1 MSGVSR
7 MQLTARSLLALARPL
22 WPLLLSLAVFLV
34 SLAAALRTAL
44 RWTDGRLI
52 YALDD
57 AYIHM
62 AVAKTLATHGIWGCT
77 PFHFSSSSSSLLWT
91 FGLGVAYRAFGVHD
105 WTPLVLNVA
114 FAIGTLLVAHV
125 SLARFGA
132 PALLRASALVGIV
145 VAFPLAGMVLMGME
159 HILHLLLTI
168 GFAAAAVE
176 ALTSPEESPRPRRRR
191 TLALCI
197 VGALLGASRYE
208 GFFLI
213 GLVCLAFLV
222 RRQLP
227 RALSIGAASLLPV
240 AVFGAISVANG
251 SYFLPNPLMVKAV
264 GETASTV
271 SALFKPFGSEDLA
284 FLQNN
289 PAMPILLVLG
299 VLGTFAH
306 WLTRRGAWR
315 PPVLFPLLLAAM
327 ILVHGH
333 FVFSPAY
340 WAYRYDAYLVGFGI
354 FAAAVVLAELPTP
367 RALPRGALPALL
379 VASLVPVVAD
389 VREGLVPDAEIEGMR
404 GTYLEQYQT
413 AQLIRRYYP
422 GAAVIVNDLGAVT
435 YCTQARILDLVGLG
449 DVEPLVI
456 MRNTAYTSREVMA
469 WTAPYRP
476 SIAIVSLGWSA
487 AVPLIPPEW
496 VRVAVVEMPPH
507 GHRVGFF
514 AVDRKESWTLRA
526 SVAQHFGPL
535 SRTLGHRVK
544 LGRAEDVTAATGV
557 PPAAA
562 ADPEEPLR
570 AEPPVGG
577 ADTRLPGPSTRATP
591 AVSDVTR
598 QMG

>member
-1 MSGVSR
+1 
-7 MQLTARSLLALARPL
+7 MQLAARFLLAPARPL
-22 WPLLLSLAVFLV
+22 WPLLLSLAVFLA
-34 SLAAALRTAL
+34 SLGAALRTAL

-62 AVAKTLATHGIWGCT
+62 AVAKNLASHGIWGCT

-114 FAIGTLLVAHV
+114 FAIGTLLVADV
-125 SLARFGA
+125 SMTRFGA
-132 PALLRASALVGIV
+132 PTLLRASALLGIV

-168 GFAAAAVE
+168 GFAAAAVL
-176 ALTSPEESPRPRRRR
+176 ALTTTSAPESPHLRRRR

-197 VGALLGASRYE
+197 LGALLGASRYE

-222 RRQLP
+222 RRQLA
-227 RALSIGAASLLPV
+227 RAVSVGVASLLPV
-240 AVFGAISVANG
+240 AAFGAISVANG

-264 GETASTV
+264 GEASTV

-289 PAMPILLVLG
+289 RAMPILLVLG
-299 VLGTFAH
+299 VLGAFAH
-306 WLTRRGAWR
+306 SLTRRGLWR
-315 PPVLFPLLLAAM
+315 PPLLFPLLLAAM

-333 FVFSPAY
+333 FVFSPLY

-354 FAAAVVLAELPTP
+354 FAAAVALVELPTP

-379 VASLVPVVAD
+379 VASLVPVVGD
-389 VREGLVPDAEIEGMR
+389 VREGIVPDAEIEGMR
-404 GTYLEQYQT
+404 GTYLEQYQD
-413 AQLIRRYYP
+413 AQLIQRYYP
-422 GAAVIVNDLGAVT
+422 GAAVIVNDIGAVT
-435 YCTQARILDLVGLG
+435 YYTQDRILDLVGLG
-449 DVEPLVI
+449 DLEPLVI

-476 SIAIVSLGWSA
+476 KIAIVSLGWGV

-496 VRVAVVEMPPH
+496 LRVAVVEMPPH
-507 GHRVGFF
+507 GHPVGFF
-514 AVDRKESWTLRA
+514 AVDHTESWTLRA

-535 SRTLGHRVK
+535 SRTHGHRVK
-544 LGRAEDVTAATGV
+544 LRPAESVTAATEAS
-557 PPAAA
+557 PAGT
-562 ADPEEPLR
+562 ADRE
-570 AEPPVGG
+570 
-577 ADTRLPGPSTRATP
+577 ATHG
-591 AVSDVTR
+591 R
-598 QMG
+598 